1 METKMA
7 AEKLLKEYMKAIKE
21 LEYLNNLD
29 SKTETQKVILKN
41 TIGFYISEIVKLLKE
56 EGWTQFIISKN
67 KVHTLYDDMQGVI
80 QNISEEEVESYIS
93 ARKVRI

>member
-1 METKMA
+1 MA

-21 LEYLNNLD
+21 LDYLSNLD
-29 SKTETQKVILKN
+29 FKTETQKVILKS

-80 QNISEEEVESYIS
+80 QNISEKEVESYTS